1 MTLIVVRH
9 GESIWNKENRFAGW
23 TDIELSEEGIQQ
35 AILLGEKLKTKYFDY
50 IISSDLK
57 RATDTVLYALNTKA
71 YITSCRLRERNY
83 GDLTGLTKNEI
94 KEKYG
99 DHIWKEKIPNGESPE
114 DVFGRVKKYIEEV
127 LLPLIQDKR
136 NILLVAHDN
145 VLRAIFLYFGVH
157 SKNSIDSIPIPNAH
171 PFEII
176 VDT

>member
-23 TDIELSEEGIQQ
+23 TDVELSEEGIQQ
-35 AILLGEKLKTKYFDY
+35 AKLLGEKLKSKYFDY

-57 RATDTVLYALNTKA
+57 RATDTILYSLNTKA
-71 YITSCRLRERNY
+71 YITSCCLRERNY
-83 GDLTGLTKNEI
+83 GDLTGLTKQEI

-114 DVFGRVKKYIEEV
+114 DVFVRVQKYIEEV
-127 LLPLIQDKR
+127 LLPLIDDRR

-145 VLRAIFLYFGVH
+145 VLRSIFLYFGLH
-157 SKNSIDSIPIPNAH
+157 SKSSIDSIDIPNAH

>member
-23 TDIELSEEGIQQ
+23 TDVELSEEGIQQ
-35 AILLGEKLKTKYFDY
+35 AKLLGEKLKSKYFDY

-57 RATDTVLYALNTKA
+57 RATDTILYSLNTKA
-71 YITSCRLRERNY
+71 YITSCRLRERN
-83 GDLTGLTKNEI
+83 
-94 KEKYG
+94 YG

-114 DVFGRVKKYIEEV
+114 DVFVRVQKYIEEV
-127 LLPLIQDKR
+127 LLPLIRDRR

-145 VLRAIFLYFGVH
+145 VLRAIFLYFSVH
-157 SKNSIDSIPIPNAH
+157 SKSSIDSIDIPNAH